1 MLPQFYLDYL
11 KTYLPSSEFLT
22 LQILVWL
29 LQVHRKRQNRK
40 TSGLSFLIRLNVRV
54 EEKRYKDF

>member
-11 KTYLPSSEFLT
+11 KTYLPKSEFLI

-29 LQVHRKRQNRK
+29 LQVHRKREN
-40 TSGLSFLIRLNVRV
+40 
-54 EEKRYKDF
+54 